1 MSLLANY
8 INKRKWEVVELCEA
22 SNADL
27 NENFY
32 GIIKLM
38 KHHSESEELDRF
50 ISEIEDMFAQKTN
63 VAHIAYKH
71 GLHDGLKL
79 LQNMNDDMQGIID
92 TVSG

>member
-8 INKRKWEVVELCEA
+8 IEKRKWEVVELCEA
-22 SNADL
+22 SNSDL

-38 KHHSESEELDRF
+38 KGHSESVEIKHF
-50 ISEIEDMFAQKTN
+50 ISQIENMFAQKTN

-71 GLHDGLKL
+71 GLNDGLKMI
-79 LQNMNDDMQGIID
+79 QNMNEDIQAILD